1 MIKDSTTVIVRKLNA
16 KDDFRRVAEL
26 IYYTD
31 DYIFPYLFA
40 GDVKKGAEVMGRMVN
55 ADTVYNYRNVT
66 AALLDDR
73 IIGIVI
79 ALKKPFAV
87 DLKSMADC
95 FLNAGEIVDEK
106 FAKVFNEYYN
116 LFDCT
121 SEGVYIA
128 NVCVD
133 KKYRGMG
140 VAGKMLDAVLQDDGV
155 YELETVKAN
164 DAALRLYLS
173 RGFEIE
179 YEYPGFTAVPCYKM
193 KREKRKGEK

>member
-1 MIKDSTTVIVRKLNA
+1 MKDCKERIIVRKLNA

-31 DYIFPYLFA
+31 DYIFPYLYCN
-40 GDVKKGAEVMGRMVN
+40 DVKKAAEVMSRMVA

-66 AALLDDR
+66 VALLDDK

-79 ALKKPFAV
+79 AVRKPFEV
-87 DLKSMADC
+87 VLKNMADC
-95 FLNAGEIVDEK
+95 FIDAGEIIDER
-106 FAKVFNEYYN
+106 FSKVFNEYYN

-121 SEGVYIA
+121 SPGIYIA

-133 KKYRGMG
+133 KKYRGLG
-140 VAGKMLDAVLQDDGV
+140 VAGKMLDAVLEDDEE

-164 DAALRLYLS
+164 ESALRLYTS

-179 YEYPGFTAVPCYKM
+179 FEYPGFTAVPCYKM
-193 KREKRKGEK
+193 KREKR

>member
-1 MIKDSTTVIVRKLNA
+1 MRDCKERIIVRKLNA

-31 DYIFPYLFA
+31 DYIFPYLFDK
-40 GDVKKGAEVMGRMVN
+40 DVKKAADVMSRMVA

-66 AALLDDR
+66 VALLDDR

-79 ALKKPFAV
+79 ALKKPFEV
-87 DLKSMADC
+87 VLKNMADC
-95 FLNAGEIVDEK
+95 FLEAGEIIDER
-106 FAKVFNEYYN
+106 FSKVFNEYYN
-116 LFDCT
+116 LLDCT
-121 SEGVYIA
+121 SQGVYIA

-140 VAGKMLDAVLQDDGV
+140 VAGKMLDAVLKDDEE

-164 DAALRLYLS
+164 ESASRLYRS
-173 RGFEIE
+173 RGFGIE
-179 YEYPGFTAVPCYKM
+179 FEYPGFTGVPCYKM
-193 KREKRKGEK
+193 KREKR